1 MSPGNCCLRHG
12 VSLNMPVSKVSENL
26 LQGAAAPFAGLFL
39 VAALFSAA
47 LRLPVRRSP
56 SQIAPPSSRTGH
68 VRRRPTRCDSFRT
81 RRGGVAHKNIGAQRT
96 PAAVTEIMADR
107 PERAVFLLPGQ
118 DASVREVAD
127 LVTRLNNAV
136 SGLFIGVVTYT
147 QQNDADWPNRPFGN
161 AVVGCMAFPATA
173 Q

>member
-1 MSPGNCCLRHG
+1 
-12 VSLNMPVSKVSENL
+12 
-26 LQGAAAPFAGLFL
+26 
-39 VAALFSAA
+39 
-47 LRLPVRRSP
+47 
-56 SQIAPPSSRTGH
+56 
-68 VRRRPTRCDSFRT
+68 
-81 RRGGVAHKNIGAQRT
+81 
-96 PAAVTEIMADR
+96 MADR